1 MIIKEEVTINKAKLY
16 KIYSNENRKILKI
29 GTSEIDEVFYVPIW
43 NKDRFEETWILT
55 NTIAENNIDKQENK

>member
-43 NKDRFEETWILT
+43 NKDRFEET
-55 NTIAENNIDKQENK
+55 